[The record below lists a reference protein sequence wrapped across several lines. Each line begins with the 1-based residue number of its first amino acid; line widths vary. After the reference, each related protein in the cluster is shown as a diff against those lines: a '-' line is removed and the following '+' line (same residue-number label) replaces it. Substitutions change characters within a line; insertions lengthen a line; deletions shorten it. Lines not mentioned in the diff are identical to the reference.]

1 MLSVD
6 ENLGDLDRTC
16 LLLTTGQDVQK
27 VCVIQNMPELLKNQ
41 QMETLCRVIPKLC
54 VSEAVKILC
63 VMMQVCT

>member
-6 ENLGDLDRTC
+6 ESLGDLDRTC

-27 VCVIQNMPELLKNQ
+27 VCVIQNMPELLKSQ

-54 VSEAVKILC
+54 VSNW
-63 VMMQVCT
+63 